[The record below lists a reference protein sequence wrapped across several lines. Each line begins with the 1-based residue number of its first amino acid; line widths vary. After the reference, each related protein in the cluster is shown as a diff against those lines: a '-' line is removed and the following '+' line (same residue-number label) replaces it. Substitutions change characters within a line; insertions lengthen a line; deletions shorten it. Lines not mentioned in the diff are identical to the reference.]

1 MTAHIGILTI
11 RLALPADTLKEKR
24 SIVKS
29 TVERLRSKY
38 NAAIAEIDD
47 LDNPGLTTLVAVC
60 VSNQA
65 THADAQLQSIAGAIE
80 RARLDVQVVEISTE
94 LIAL

>member
-1 MTAHIGILTI
+1 MTTHIGILTI

-47 LDNPGLTTLVAVC
+47 LDSPRLATLGAVC
-60 VSNQA
+60 ISNEA
-65 THADAQLQSIAGAIE
+65 AHADSQLQAIARAIE
-80 RARLDVQVVEISTE
+80 HARLDVQVVEISTE

>member
-1 MTAHIGILTI
+1 MTTHIGILTI
-11 RLALPADTLKEKR
+11 RLALPAETLKEKR

-38 NAAIAEIDD
+38 NAAIAEIED
-47 LDNPGLTTLVAVC
+47 LDNPALATLAAVC
-60 VSNQA
+60 VSNEA
-65 THADAQLQSIAGAIE
+65 AFTDRQLQTIAAAIE
-80 RARLDVQVVEISTE
+80 HARLDVQVVQITTE